1 MKYTAEYKWLESYL
15 NDDSFW
21 LEDVISWDDTF
32 DLFFLDYNIFSFLT
46 SAFFVNTHFFL
57 DSFTKMSFL
66 DILFF
71 SETDSTNSSRELFD
85 FIMWDLLSLI
95 NTNSF
100 FFQFLFTTD
109 YQDFFTT
116 ILHHNPELVL
126 ALVDFSNSY
135 WVSYVM
141 SYLPSSVFDVYN
153 DSLYSVIEE
162 FTEYM
167 VMFMVFVWFV
177 ILIGHTFRI
186 MGWDNYV
193 EFHQTRIIYFLFS
206 FSKETRLQF
215 EAALKAFFL
224 YFLYFSMMVF
234 TFDDDQEE
242 IIELVHTYLF
252 NFFLFTFV
260 FSFFKSSIHSLV
272 VLEPSL
278 AEGRTYAAVLNQFRR
293 DVINLFSS
301 VLRLSTLIIR
311 LNIYDMNDD
320 ITDSYYIFFAD
331 FTDEEYTVDSFFCM
345 FSVFFFDDDED
356 DSFFFEDDVDMGL
369 DLFVLYFVVWGKLFY
384 FIFFLLEEIA
394 RITLGLYILYSIV
407 LELNSINRSYVED
420 TFFGFKRQGFDSNST
435 NKVVNI

>member
-1 MKYTAEYKWLESYL
+1 
-15 NDDSFW
+15 
-21 LEDVISWDDTF
+21 
-32 DLFFLDYNIFSFLT
+32 
-46 SAFFVNTHFFL
+46 
-57 DSFTKMSFL
+57 
-66 DILFF
+66 
-71 SETDSTNSSRELFD
+71 
-85 FIMWDLLSLI
+85 MWDLLSLI

-177 ILIGHTFRI
+177 ILIGHAFRI

-252 NFFLFTFV
+252 NFFLFTFR
-260 FSFFKSSIHSLV
+260 IL
-272 VLEPSL
+272 
-278 AEGRTYAAVLNQFRR
+278 
-293 DVINLFSS
+293 LF
-301 VLRLSTLIIR
+301 
-311 LNIYDMNDD
+311 
-320 ITDSYYIFFAD
+320 
-331 FTDEEYTVDSFFCM
+331 
-345 FSVFFFDDDED
+345 
-356 DSFFFEDDVDMGL
+356 
-369 DLFVLYFVVWGKLFY
+369 
-384 FIFFLLEEIA
+384 
-394 RITLGLYILYSIV
+394 
-407 LELNSINRSYVED
+407 
-420 TFFGFKRQGFDSNST
+420 
-435 NKVVNI
+435 